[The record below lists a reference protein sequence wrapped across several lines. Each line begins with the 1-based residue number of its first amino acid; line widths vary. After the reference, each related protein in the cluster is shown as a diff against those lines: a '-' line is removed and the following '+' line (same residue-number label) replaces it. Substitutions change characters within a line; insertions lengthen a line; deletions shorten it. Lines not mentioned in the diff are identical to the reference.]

1 MAIKIK
7 GFKKANTKHDCLC
20 KSTKNNIGSENP
32 KSKLED
38 TYLRV
43 LQTEASIVFDKVMK
57 QATKEIYE
65 VLISD

>member
-7 GFKKANTKHDCLC
+7 KLKKANTKCNCLC
-20 KSTKNNIGSENP
+20 KSTKNSIGSEDP

-43 LQTEASIVFDKVMK
+43 LQTEASIIFDRVTE
-57 QATKEIYE
+57 QIEKEIYQ

>member
-7 GFKKANTKHDCLC
+7 GFKKANREHKCLC
-20 KSTKNNIGSENP
+20 KASKNTINEESAQYP
-32 KSKLED
+32 LRD

-57 QATKEIYE
+57 QAVDEIYQ
-65 VLISD
+65 VLTSN

>member
-7 GFKKANTKHDCLC
+7 GFKKANKEPKCLC
-20 KSTKNNIGSENP
+20 KSNRKIINTETAQYPLDDK
-32 KSKLED
+32 
-38 TYLRV
+38 YLRV

-57 QATKEIYE
+57 QLEKEIYQ

>member
-7 GFKKANTKHDCLC
+7 GFKKTNTKPKCLC
-20 KSTKNNIGSENP
+20 KSNRKTISTETAQYPLDDK
-32 KSKLED
+32 
-38 TYLRV
+38 YLRV
-43 LQTEASIVFDKVMK
+43 LQTEASIVFDRIMK

>member
-7 GFKKANTKHDCLC
+7 GFKKANRKPKCLC
-20 KSTKNNIGSENP
+20 KSNRKTINTETAQYPLDDK
-32 KSKLED
+32 
-38 TYLRV
+38 YLRV
-43 LQTEASIVFDKVMK
+43 LQTEASIVFDRIMK

>member
-7 GFKKANTKHDCLC
+7 GFKKANTKPKYLC
-20 KSTKNNIGSENP
+20 KSNRKIINTETAQYPLDDK
-32 KSKLED
+32 
-38 TYLRV
+38 YLRV
-43 LQTEASIVFDKVMK
+43 LQTEASIVFDRIMK